1 MANRLKFNS
10 LNIAL
15 DFAEKHIDRQNFE
28 GAVVVLHGAMKQ
40 LLAVLKHENLD
51 HVKKPDL
58 KLRTVKDGM
67 MSIEQIKLI
76 SAKTIGV
83 SVEEMES
90 RKKTQNVSV
99 ARQAA
104 IYFARKEGYKVE
116 EIGYMFDRNH
126 SNISYTFQKVED
138 LLECDPEISAKI
150 KLVGDNINECKQ

>member
-1 MANRLKFNS
+1 
-10 LNIAL
+10 
-15 DFAEKHIDRQNFE
+15 
-28 GAVVVLHGAMKQ
+28 
-40 LLAVLKHENLD
+40 
-51 HVKKPDL
+51 
-58 KLRTVKDGM
+58 M

-150 KLVGDNINECKQ
+150 KLVGDNINECK